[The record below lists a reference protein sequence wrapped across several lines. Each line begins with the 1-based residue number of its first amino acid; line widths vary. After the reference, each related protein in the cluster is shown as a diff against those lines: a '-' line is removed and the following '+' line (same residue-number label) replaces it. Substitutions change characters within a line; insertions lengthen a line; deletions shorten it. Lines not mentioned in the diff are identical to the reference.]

1 MLQSILALR
10 PTTSDWIF
18 SLKTF
23 GASILALYIALM
35 FDLDR
40 PVWAM
45 ATVYIV
51 AHPLS
56 GVLGS
61 KAIYRVLGTVFGAI
75 AAVVLVPNLVNAPV
89 LLSMALALWVGGCLF
104 LSRLDRTPR
113 SYVFMLAGYT
123 AAIVGFP
130 CVTDPGNVF
139 ATAIAR
145 CQEISLGIVC
155 ATLVSHIILP
165 RHIGPV
171 IATRVD
177 GWMADIAKLAA
188 QSFDPASDGDAIQ
201 NDRARI
207 AADLGELHGLA
218 LHLGYE
224 KSRFAGRTRQLQALQ
239 SAMAAL
245 LPVFYAIYDRLT
257 ALKAQTGAV
266 PDALSAL
273 LGRISD
279 FILAQ
284 HHDPKQTADLHRDIT
299 AYAKTLGGGDDWA
312 ALLQLNLCDR
322 LHRLLD
328 FHEDCHALWAGIRA
342 GDVPDD
348 VIDRWQESGGDRALH
363 RDYGVAFRCGLT
375 AFIATM
381 VVCGFWMMSAWPN
394 GATAAMMAAV
404 GASLMSF
411 LDNPVPAL
419 KGFIRYTAMAV
430 GVVLIYSLVILP
442 GIDGFPLL
450 AMVFAP
456 YFILLGVLITS
467 PQTYGFALA
476 MLVNVVM
483 ILNVGTAYSSNVAG
497 VIGGGIAS
505 LAGFGVAAI
514 VTAFIRVVPVDRHIR
529 RLVRANW
536 RDIAAIGK
544 GKLKLGRMVM
554 IRRLLDRQGLILPRL
569 AMAPEHHET
578 FLRVMPEVS
587 IASVLYDL
595 RRLRMVAE
603 PALATK
609 LDRLLANI
617 AQHFEARLDDFSR
630 APDAVILSDVD
641 HILRDV
647 VGMPKGAAREKLLI
661 PLVALRRT
669 LSKDNAPDLGR
680 YHEPTARNGQ
690 NGIMPVAL
698 IGETA

>member
-1 MLQSILALR
+1 MLKSILALR
-10 PTTSDWIF
+10 PSSSDWIF
-18 SLKTF
+18 SVKTF
-23 GASILALYIALM
+23 GASIIALYIALM

-56 GVLGS
+56 GVLAS
-61 KAIYRVLGTVFGAI
+61 KAAYRVIGTVFGAI

-89 LLSMALALWVGGCLF
+89 LLSAALALWVGGCLF

-130 CVTDPGNVF
+130 CVADPGNVF

-155 ATLVSHIILP
+155 ATLVSHIVLP

-171 IATRVD
+171 IAARVD
-177 GWMADIAKLAA
+177 GWMADIGTLAR
-188 QSFDPASDGDAIQ
+188 QSFDPDSDSDAIQ

-224 KSRFAGRTRQLQALQ
+224 KSVFSGRTRQLQALQ

-245 LPVFYAIYDRLT
+245 LPVFYAIHDRLV
-257 ALKAQTGAV
+257 ALKAERGQL
-266 PDALSAL
+266 PDGLVML
-273 LGRISD
+273 LARISD
-279 FILAQ
+279 FVLARE
-284 HHDPKQTADLHRDIT
+284 HDPKQTHGLHQEISAYADAISGQQSWADL
-299 AYAKTLGGGDDWA
+299 LE
-312 ALLQLNLCDR
+312 LNLCDR

-328 FHEDCHALWAGIRA
+328 FHEDCHALWSGIRA
-342 GDVPDD
+342 GNVPDD
-348 VIDRWQESGGDRALH
+348 VINRWRESGGGRALD
-363 RDYGVAFRCGLT
+363 RDYGVALRCGLT
-375 AFIATM
+375 AVIATL
-381 VVCGFWMMSAWPN
+381 VVCGFWIMSGWPN

-404 GASLMSF
+404 GASIMSF

-430 GVVLIYSLVILP
+430 GVVLFYSLVILP

-450 AMVFAP
+450 AMAFAP

-467 PQTYGFALA
+467 PQTYGFGLA

-483 ILNVGTAYSSNVAG
+483 ILNVDTAFNSNVAAL
-497 VIGGGIAS
+497 IGGGIAS

-514 VTAFIRVVPVDRHIR
+514 VTAFIRVVPVDSHIR

-544 GKLKLGRMVM
+544 GKLNLGRMIM

-569 AMAPEHHET
+569 AMAPAHRET

-587 IASVLYDL
+587 IASALYDL
-595 RRLRMVAE
+595 RRLWVMAE
-603 PALATK
+603 PEIAVRLEK
-609 LDRLLANI
+609 LLSNI
-617 AQHFEARLDDFSR
+617 SCHFEARLDDFNR
-630 APDAVILSDVD
+630 VPDAVILSDVD
-641 HILRDV
+641 GILCDV
-647 VGMPKGAAREKLLI
+647 LAMSGGARREKILI

-669 LSKDNAPDLGR
+669 LSKDDAPKLGATTKR
-680 YHEPTARNGQ
+680 NEIRNGQ
-690 NGIMPVAL
+690 DGTPIAL